1 MQKVLR
7 KQCSKRKNQE
17 IQRPETRGAN
27 RDLPGSAGDTRH
39 PITPTDLPEDN
50 GNQCPNKGRE
60 KKHSRLWEKDLNIC
74 TPANFLSF

>member
-39 PITPTDLPEDN
+39 PVTPTGLPEDN
-50 GNQCPNKGRE
+50 GNQCPNEGRE
-60 KKHSRLWEKDLNIC
+60 KKRSRLWEKDLNIC